1 MFEKIRKKKVTEK
14 DLFKRLIH
22 RLSAMETDDLEK
34 IEKLLNLIFEED
46 MQEVFISRPVPP
58 PEPTLEQTIT
68 QAQSQLHKEQLEK
81 NLEKFRKGK

>member
-1 MFEKIRKKKVTEK
+1 MFEKIRKKKATEK

-34 IEKLLNLIFEED
+34 IDKLLNLVFEED
-46 MQEVFISRPVPP
+46 QKEIHAPRAVPP

>member
-1 MFEKIRKKKVTEK
+1 MFEKIRKKKVTEE

-34 IEKLLNLIFEED
+34 IDKLLNLVFEED
-46 MQEVFISRPVPP
+46 QKEIHAPRPVFL